1 MRTVQVSP
9 AEVEKRLVRF
19 RSLTPRSQA
28 EASATGIPAAASQS
42 LAADV
47 NYTYMAPKLPND
59 SMITAHAAITG
70 GDAGDAISVS
80 MAVCQPGH
88 GPELHAH
95 MHTVEA
101 FFCLKGRFAVKWGD
115 QGENQLTLEPYDFV
129 HLPPGV
135 VRTFVNVGDT
145 EGELLV
151 IIQGDRNEFNDV
163 SFTPEAGQRI
173 ADTYGPEVKALM
185 EANGRSFDAGLVD

>member
-1 MRTVQVSP
+1 MSP
-9 AEVEKRLVRF
+9 AEAEQRLVRF
-19 RSLTPRSQA
+19 KSLTPRSQA
-28 EASATGIPAAASQS
+28 EAAKTGIPAEASQS

-47 NYTYMAPKLPND
+47 NYTYMAPKLPSD

-80 MAVCQPGH
+80 MAVCAPGH

-95 MHTVEA
+95 MRTVEA
-101 FFCLKGRFAVKWGD
+101 FFCLRSRFAVKWGD
-115 QGENQLTLEPYDFV
+115 RGENEIVLEPYDFV

-151 IIQGDRNEFNDV
+151 IIQGDRHDFNDV
-163 SFTPEAGQRI
+163 SFTPEAGERI
-173 ADTYGPEVKALM
+173 ADTYGPAVKAAM

>member
-1 MRTVQVSP
+1 MRTVQVTP
-9 AEVEKRLVRF
+9 AEIDQRVVRF
-19 RSLTPRSQA
+19 KSLTPRSQA
-28 EASATGIPAAASQS
+28 EAAKTGIPAEASQA
-42 LAADV
+42 LAADT

-80 MAVCQPGH
+80 MAVCHPGH

-101 FFCLKGRFAVKWGD
+101 FFCLRGRFAVQWGD
-115 QGENQLTLEPYDFV
+115 QGEQQIILEPYDFV
-129 HLPPGV
+129 HVPPGV

-145 EGELLV
+145 DGELLV

-163 SFTPEAGQRI
+163 SFTPEAGRRI
-173 ADTYGPEVKALM
+173 AEKFGPEVKAAM

>member
-1 MRTVQVSP
+1 MRTAQVTP
-9 AEVEKRLVRF
+9 EELAKRIVRF
-19 RSLTPRSQA
+19 KSLTPRSKADAAASDIPA
-28 EASATGIPAAASQS
+28 EASQA

-47 NYTYMAPKLPND
+47 NYTYMAPELPHN
-59 SMITAHAAITG
+59 SVITAHAAIRG

-80 MAVCQPGH
+80 MAVCRPGN

-115 QGENQLTLEPYDFV
+115 KGENEITLDPYDFV
-129 HLPPGV
+129 HVPPGV
-135 VRTFVNVGDT
+135 VRTFVNVGDE

-151 IIQGDRNEFNDV
+151 IIQGDRNEFDDV
-163 SFTPEAGQRI
+163 SFTPEAGDRI
-173 ADTYGPEVKALM
+173 VERFGPDVKAKM
-185 EANGRSFDAGLVD
+185 EANGRSFTAGLEE

>member
-19 RSLTPRSQA
+19 KSLTPRSQA
-28 EASATGIPAAASQS
+28 EAAATGIPAAASQA
-42 LAADV
+42 LAADT
-47 NYTYMAPKLPND
+47 NYTYMAPKLPSD

-80 MAVCQPGH
+80 MAVCRPGN

-101 FFCLKGRFAVKWGD
+101 FFCLKSRFAVKWGD
-115 QGENQLTLEPYDFV
+115 QGENQIILEPYDFV

-135 VRTFVNVGDT
+135 VRTFVNVGEDD
-145 EGELLV
+145 GELLV

-173 ADTYGPEVKALM
+173 VESFGPGVKAKM
-185 EANGRSFDAGLVD
+185 EANGRSFTAGLDE